1 MEKTQ
6 FAKNILEELNN
17 DITKLNREYI
27 CNTTQLAS
35 LEEINNLFGSFAE
48 FKAFVLNGI
57 STGAFGQ
64 ATTPAPTPQPQAEE
78 PATPQPQA
86 EEPAATPQ
94 GLEGVGIGNPSPTTA
109 PTQATTKGIYVTN
122 HSGQTRL
129 VKCPVQ
135 TSLKTILAAVG
146 VDTEQGFEVRVNNT
160 LEADM
165 DSIPEDG
172 ARVSAMKQI
181 KGNM

>member
-57 STGAFGQ
+57 STGEFGQ
-64 ATTPAPTPQPQAEE
+64 TAAPAPVPTPAPQPQAEE
-78 PATPQPQA
+78 PT
-86 EEPAATPQ
+86 TPQ
-94 GLEGVGIGNPSPTTA
+94 GLEGVGIGNPSPTST

>member
-6 FAKNILEELNN
+6 FAKNILEEINN

-64 ATTPAPTPQPQAEE
+64 QVEQPQEPVQQPVPQAEE
-78 PATPQPQA
+78 PAPQA
-86 EEPAATPQ
+86 EEPTTPQ
-94 GLEGVGIGNPSPTTA
+94 GLEGVGIGNPTTTTT
-109 PTQATTKGIYVTN
+109 TQPTTKGIYVTN

-160 LEADM
+160 LEVDM
-165 DSIPEDG
+165 DSVPEDG

>member
-57 STGAFGQ
+57 STGEFGQ
-64 ATTPAPTPQPQAEE
+64 TATPAPTPAPAPQPQAEE
-78 PATPQPQA
+78 P
-86 EEPAATPQ
+86 ATPQ
-94 GLEGVGIGNPSPTTA
+94 GLEGVGIGNPSPTTT